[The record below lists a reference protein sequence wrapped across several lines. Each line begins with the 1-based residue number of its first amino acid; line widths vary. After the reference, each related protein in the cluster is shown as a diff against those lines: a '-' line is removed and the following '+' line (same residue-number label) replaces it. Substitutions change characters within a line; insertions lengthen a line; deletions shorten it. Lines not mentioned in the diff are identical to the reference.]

1 MPPAPE
7 ALRLN
12 LPARP
17 DEPEVR
23 EYYESQLA
31 EDGDDGYES
40 TAYASTVGA
49 PRAADPFAED
59 PDRFL
64 ARGGPRILRRA
75 SPDGV
80 SRGVSVSVSVPVSDS
95 DHPAGT
101 DRAPRG
107 RANASPPE
115 VPDAPADGVRP
126 DRRLRGGDPRSR
138 GGDASPPR
146 DPFSGASA
154 PASAPGPP
162 GPPPPPPH
170 APPSPAPSSAPP
182 TPAPS
187 QRELAIDTDAARR
200 RARRARGAAGGDGG
214 GGPRRRAFF
223 ADDRDPEETPRER
236 RRTGADASRTGAS
249 LDGATG
255 SPRGARGGESEPR
268 GAARSRSA
276 RGGARSR
283 RRDRGGGSIGRER
296 AWGVS
301 PDASR
306 SPSPDAS
313 RAFGDDAF
321 AFETADERN
330 RRREDR
336 RGRAAAGASADSA
349 VGLGVRA
356 PAGSGSDS
364 GGPSRG
370 TELATEELATELV
383 VRDSDAASDSSGVS
397 GASSSRAAALEATR
411 LENLRALGLA
421 LTAEEAAGHYRRAAR
436 RARQALV
443 ERGGPALDRGGP
455 ARLRHPR
462 ALWNGDRPGL
472 CRLTRPPNRDAAA
485 EGSAGSTVSVSACFL
500 SRSHTEGSFA
510 ATAFAEPPPPEVLCV
525 ACGDVA
531 FDPVRHADEETPGEG
546 SGVSG
551 GGIGAAF
558 SRGSRGGS
566 RGGEKKTGV
575 VSDEKLF
582 CRECLCVA
590 RGDAVGDAARP
601 DAETVARV
609 RSLRVVCPNALTCR
623 RAGGGSG
630 DGSPEGLLWKMDRA
644 GCHRV
649 LRLGDVARHAL
660 ECRFAV
666 ETCGLPRGLNPG
678 DACKHRARRG
688 EMREHMAGCAHRL
701 VACPHA
707 PRCRRLTQSRHVS
720 VHARLCEKRPFAC
733 PNRPR
738 CAWTGARDAADAH
751 LSECAHETIR
761 CGFVDEEDADPA
773 TCACAARLVR
783 RAMPEHRRV
792 CRYQKRRCEWCG
804 AKKSLRRLSE
814 HEDACDQRFATC
826 RECGRENIP
835 RGRFATHVKDVC
847 PAVEVPCAFA
857 PFGCDARVPRG
868 AYEAHARDGF
878 GDHARAALLDG
889 PAGFRALATKNE
901 LARADQNLMGTRIL
915 PAMVEARDADEAA
928 RVVAAREGE
937 DRRRDSVARLRAEM
951 NAAKLAVREKNA
963 RAEKI
968 LDEALEDVTRRT
980 ARAYGWSADARRAC
994 EDQRRTL
1001 GGTLVGTLGGV
1012 LANGSGRTKDGRDRG
1027 DPDDERRDD
1036 EKMRRGS
1043 DENAPPA
1050 GAETPA
1056 RLPGDAASS
1065 PSSHASHASHAAA
1078 LASTGALDAA
1088 SERFVRFFAAARD
1101 ARDVALRRVGRR
1113 ALALTA
1119 AAAPALETRS
1129 AMDATTDARR
1139 AELAEA
1145 IDDLEWRAADRA
1157 VVAWERVG
1165 DAREALRRRF
1175 APRFGFAA
1183 RLERKT
1189 RALEDARFVD
1199 PREDARIRAETMRD
1213 EGYERRVRE
1222 RGRTT
1227 EPTGIEAA
1235 LEGDGGGEA

>member
-64 ARGGPRILRRA
+64 ARGARA
-75 SPDGV
+75 SSAAHPPTA
-80 SRGVSVSVSVPVSDS
+80 SPAESPSPSPVPVSDS

-107 RANASPPE
+107 RANARRPGGSGRPRRWRPPRRASE
-115 VPDAPADGVRP
+115 AATPARAEET
-126 DRRLRGGDPRSR
+126 RLRRATPLGSVSLILSPAHRAR
-138 GGDASPPR
+138 PAS
-146 DPFSGASA
+146 ASA
-154 PASAPGPP
+154 PRPAL
-162 GPPPPPPH
+162 
-170 APPSPAPSSAPP
+170 PAPSSAPP

-187 QRELAIDTDAARR
+187 PARAR
-200 RARRARGAAGGDGG
+200 DRHRRARGGGRGRRAARRAATGGEGDVAARSSPTTATRRRPPGRG
-214 GGPRRRAFF
+214 GGPARTRPEPARRSTARPGLRA
-223 ADDRDPEETPRER
+223 AR
-236 RRTGADASRTGAS
+236 GAANPNRGGRA
-249 LDGATG
+249 LAF
-255 SPRGARGGESEPR
+255 GARGGR
-268 GAARSRSA
+268 DA
-276 RGGARSR
+276 GGARSR

-296 AWGVS
+296 ASWGVS

-313 RAFGDDAF
+313 RAVGDDAF

-349 VGLGVRA
+349 VGLGGRA

-370 TELATEELATELV
+370 TELVTEELATELV

-455 ARLRHPR
+455 ARLRHPK

-531 FDPVRHADEETPGEG
+531 FDPVRHADEETRGEG

-601 DAETVARV
+601 HAETL
-609 RSLRVVCPNALTCR
+609 SLI
-623 RAGGGSG
+623 
-630 DGSPEGLLWKMDRA
+630 
-644 GCHRV
+644 H
-649 LRLGDVARHAL
+649 
-660 ECRFAV
+660 
-666 ETCGLPRGLNPG
+666 
-678 DACKHRARRG
+678 
-688 EMREHMAGCAHRL
+688 
-701 VACPHA
+701 
-707 PRCRRLTQSRHVS
+707 
-720 VHARLCEKRPFAC
+720 
-733 PNRPR
+733 
-738 CAWTGARDAADAH
+738 
-751 LSECAHETIR
+751 
-761 CGFVDEEDADPA
+761 
-773 TCACAARLVR
+773 
-783 RAMPEHRRV
+783 
-792 CRYQKRRCEWCG
+792 
-804 AKKSLRRLSE
+804 KS
-814 HEDACDQRFATC
+814 
-826 RECGRENIP
+826 
-835 RGRFATHVKDVC
+835 
-847 PAVEVPCAFA
+847 
-857 PFGCDARVPRG
+857 
-868 AYEAHARDGF
+868 
-878 GDHARAALLDG
+878 
-889 PAGFRALATKNE
+889 
-901 LARADQNLMGTRIL
+901 
-915 PAMVEARDADEAA
+915 
-928 RVVAAREGE
+928 
-937 DRRRDSVARLRAEM
+937 
-951 NAAKLAVREKNA
+951 
-963 RAEKI
+963 
-968 LDEALEDVTRRT
+968 
-980 ARAYGWSADARRAC
+980 
-994 EDQRRTL
+994 
-1001 GGTLVGTLGGV
+1001 
-1012 LANGSGRTKDGRDRG
+1012 
-1027 DPDDERRDD
+1027 
-1036 EKMRRGS
+1036 
-1043 DENAPPA
+1043 
-1050 GAETPA
+1050 
-1056 RLPGDAASS
+1056 
-1065 PSSHASHASHAAA
+1065 
-1078 LASTGALDAA
+1078 
-1088 SERFVRFFAAARD
+1088 
-1101 ARDVALRRVGRR
+1101 
-1113 ALALTA
+1113 
-1119 AAAPALETRS
+1119 
-1129 AMDATTDARR
+1129 
-1139 AELAEA
+1139 
-1145 IDDLEWRAADRA
+1145 
-1157 VVAWERVG
+1157 
-1165 DAREALRRRF
+1165 
-1175 APRFGFAA
+1175 
-1183 RLERKT
+1183 
-1189 RALEDARFVD
+1189 
-1199 PREDARIRAETMRD
+1199 
-1213 EGYERRVRE
+1213 
-1222 RGRTT
+1222 
-1227 EPTGIEAA
+1227 EPTRHIP
-1235 LEGDGGGEA
+1235 L